1 MTSSQPIAVLTAI
14 PEEIAAFG
22 AHLVETGR
30 EAVAGIAIRH
40 GTLDG
45 RAVVLAE

>member
-22 AHLVETGR
+22 AHLVETGQGGG
-30 EAVAGIAIRH
+30 AGGIGYR
-40 GTLDG
+40 
-45 RAVVLAE
+45 